1 VLSIYTAELDDR
13 YQEGQLFLTL
23 LCNFN
28 KNLETLSNFSDLLII
43 YELYQT
49 VSRIYQTVSRICQHR
64 ASLARARFV
73 AVDGLFLYVGAQTV
87 LRLMMTILPFFVG
100 SICLPVYFAPYLLH
114 NEVKL
119 FLIEHEKSTNA
130 ETPPK
135 YVQNLSICVM
145 EPFLVQ

>member
-1 VLSIYTAELDDR
+1 MLSIYTAELDDR

-49 VSRIYQTVSRICQHR
+49 VSRIYQTVSRICEHR

-100 SICLPVYFAPYLLH
+100 SICLPTRVLCC
-114 NEVKL
+114 V
-119 FLIEHEKSTNA
+119 LILYTQWIQITSDGAGITD
-130 ETPPK
+130 
-135 YVQNLSICVM
+135 S
-145 EPFLVQ
+145 